1 MWWSV
6 SGEMGCGVCFRVA
19 DRVKANGAVGQPAAG
34 YENPMTVNSI
44 HLKWTP

>member
-19 DRVKANGAVGQPAAG
+19 DRVKANGAVGQPTAG
-34 YENPMTVNSI
+34 YENPG
-44 HLKWTP
+44 